1 MPADLSS
8 KAAATEETKL
18 KEIRNPKSNEVWVF
32 IEQRDGKAADVSFE
46 LLCKGHKLAEAM
58 EGKLK
63 SIVIG
68 DCVEEIAKET
78 FRFGADEALLIEH
91 SSLKNF
97 RTLPYSRIISDLI
110 KSQVPGIIL
119 FGATVIGRDLAPRV
133 ASNTKSGLTADCT
146 DLQISD
152 VKYIGKNYSKL
163 LLQIR
168 PAFGGNIIATIIT
181 PDVPTQMATVREG
194 VMELTPLE
202 KPNEI
207 KISKVEYKPNPAD
220 ELVQIIDQHRED
232 NKVNLKSAPIIV
244 AGGYGLNTKENF
256 KLIETLAHTIGGE
269 VAGSRAAVDAGFV
282 TPDRQV
288 GQTGVTVR
296 PKLYIAVGISGA
308 IQHRAGMQ
316 DSSKIIAINTD
327 PEAPIFE
334 IAHFGIVGDAA
345 EVIPAFIEAYKHKLK

>member
-1 MPADLSS
+1 MDF
-8 KAAATEETKL
+8 K
-18 KEIRNPKSNEVWVF
+18 NEVWVF
-32 IEQRDGKAADVSFE
+32 IEQRDGKAAEVSFE
-46 LLCKGHKLAEAM
+46 LLCKGCKLADAI

-68 DCVEEIAKET
+68 NDVEKIANET
-78 FRFGADEALLIEH
+78 FRFGADEALLVDH
-91 SSLKNF
+91 PLLKNF
-97 RTLPYSRIISDLI
+97 RTLPYSRILNHLV
-110 KSQVPGIIL
+110 KTQVPRIVL

-133 ASNTKSGLTADCT
+133 ASYTKSGLTADCT

-152 VKYIGKNYSKL
+152 IKYLGQEFTKL

-194 VMELTPLE
+194 VMELSPLE
-202 KPNEI
+202 KSNVI
-207 KISKVEYKPNPAD
+207 KITRVEYKPDPAD
-220 ELVQIIDQHRED
+220 ELVQIIEQYREN
-232 NKVNLKSAPIIV
+232 NKVNLKGAPIIV
-244 AGGYGLNTKENF
+244 AGGYGLSTKENF
-256 KLIETLAHTIGGE
+256 KLVENLAHTIGGE
-269 VAGSRAAVDAGFV
+269 VAGSRAAVDAGFIS
-282 TPDRQV
+282 PDRQV

-327 PEAPIFE
+327 PEAPIFD
-334 IAHFGIVGDAA
+334 IAHYGIVGDAA